1 MFARKACISGW
12 IVEGRVYYDA
22 FVLNNKK
29 KAIAISNVSESNGTE
44 NSEPSEVTDFSSM
57 TVEQLKEYAEAN
69 GIELNGA
76 TTKDAIIAV
85 IEAHEATYWE
95 LKLHLNAVTA
105 LAYCRSDSKLKLFQ

>member
-1 MFARKACISGW
+1 MCSPVKLAEYNTHDNPPGISGW
-12 IVEGRVYYDA
+12 LVEGRVYFDA
-22 FVLNNKK
+22 FFLNNKK

-85 IEAHEATYWE
+85 IEAHEAT
-95 LKLHLNAVTA
+95 
-105 LAYCRSDSKLKLFQ
+105 